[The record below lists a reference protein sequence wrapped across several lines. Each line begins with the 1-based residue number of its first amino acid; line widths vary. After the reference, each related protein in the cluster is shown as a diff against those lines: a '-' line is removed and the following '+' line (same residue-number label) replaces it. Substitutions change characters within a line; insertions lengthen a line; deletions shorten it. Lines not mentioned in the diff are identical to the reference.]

1 MLQSDLCYYSDAYIV
16 VKGTITVEG
25 AENRDKHN
33 RNSVLKNN
41 VPFICYIS
49 KINNTLI
56 ENVKYLDIVRPMYYL
71 LKYSKNYA
79 RASSTLWNYYKDI
92 PTDPVTNSEYFK
104 YKTANDGKEKKLS
117 FLFP

>member
-1 MLQSDLCYYSDAYIV
+1 
-16 VKGTITVEG
+16 
-25 AENRDKHN
+25 
-33 RNSVLKNN
+33 
-41 VPFICYIS
+41 
-49 KINNTLI
+49 
-56 ENVKYLDIVRPMYYL
+56 MYYL